1 MGTLLDIIVSLVIG
15 GSLLLIAFT
24 ATDTATQEFFNLNS
38 DAIVQSQ
45 LTRVSDIM
53 EFDLRKMGFG
63 IPESQLNDILQT
75 TTPTH
80 LKFIAQLNHDAD
92 SYVKIPGVN
101 TFDSVPD
108 TVEYKITPY
117 ETISFTDTSITLY
130 NINRK
135 VIISGITTSNMGI
148 GKIGNRNVFRYL
160 DQTGKPTGVKSS
172 IKMVEVTLSAFN
184 PRVVLSPELVM
195 SKVGTNRD
203 VEFRK
208 RELRRILR
216 ASYWRQI
223 RLVSKNLKR

>member
-15 GSLLLIAFT
+15 GSMLLIAIT
-24 ATDTATQEFFNLNS
+24 ATHSTTQEFFNLNS
-38 DAIVQSQ
+38 DAIVQNQ
-45 LTRVSDIM
+45 LTRISNIM

-63 IPESQLNDILQT
+63 IPESQLNTILQT
-75 TTPTH
+75 TKSNH
-80 LKFIAQLNHDAD
+80 LKFIAQLNYDPD
-92 SYVKIPGVN
+92 SRIQISGVN
-101 TFDSVPD
+101 TFDSVSD

-117 ETISFTDTSITLY
+117 ETISFKDTSITLY

-135 VIISGITTSNMGI
+135 VTISGIATSNMGI
-148 GKIGNRNVFRYL
+148 GKIGNNNVFRYL
-160 DQTGKPTGVKSS
+160 DQTGKPTTVKTSM
-172 IKMVEVTLSAFN
+172 KMVEVTLSAFN

-195 SKVGTNRD
+195 SKIGTNQD